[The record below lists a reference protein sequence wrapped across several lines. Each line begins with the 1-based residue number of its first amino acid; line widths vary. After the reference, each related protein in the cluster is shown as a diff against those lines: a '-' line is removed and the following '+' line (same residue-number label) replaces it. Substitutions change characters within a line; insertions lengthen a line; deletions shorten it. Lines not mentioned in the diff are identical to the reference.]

1 MINANFSQTKNANA
15 SILLHL
21 FDLKCIP
28 KQVNHCRKEK
38 NDDKNKYAKN
48 QATKLLIKT

>member
-1 MINANFSQTKNANA
+1 MNNANYSQPKNANV
-15 SILLHL
+15 SFLLHL

-38 NDDKNKYAKN
+38 KGNKNKYAKN
-48 QATKLLIKT
+48 QATKLRIKR